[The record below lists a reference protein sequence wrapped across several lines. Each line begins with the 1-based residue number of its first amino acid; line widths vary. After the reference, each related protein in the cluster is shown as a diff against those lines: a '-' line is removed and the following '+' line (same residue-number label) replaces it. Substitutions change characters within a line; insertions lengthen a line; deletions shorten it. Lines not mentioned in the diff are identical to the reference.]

1 MNIIVCVKEIPDPE
15 IPAKAFQIDAD
26 KKRAVLPGGRKMIIS
41 DYDESAAE
49 AALRIKDSTDSNI
62 TILSLGQESAQEV
75 IRHCLSM
82 GCDEGILISDP
93 LFDDTDS
100 FATAS
105 VLTEAI
111 KKKGQFDL
119 ILCGVEEGEWDEGQ
133 VGSGIA
139 ILLGLPCVTAVTSI
153 EIKDN
158 VATMERMV
166 QDGREIVEVTLPA
179 IATVSSEIGEPRYP
193 SFRKIREAQKKDVT
207 VWGSAEITP
216 PEPLNKMLSLFIP
229 SRGDGQCELV
239 EGESAEEKAVKLAMM
254 LREAKLI

>member
-105 VLTEAI
+105 VLAESI

-119 ILCGVEEGEWDEGQ
+119 ILCGVVLHG
-133 VGSGIA
+133 
-139 ILLGLPCVTAVTSI
+139 LLQRYLSNEV
-153 EIKDN
+153 DN
-158 VATMERMV
+158 DLRVYSARVHGTLNPKEMPEHLR
-166 QDGREIVEVTLPA
+166 EVTIMILM
-179 IATVSSEIGEPRYP
+179 EG
-193 SFRKIREAQKKDVT
+193 FAQKDAAVVLGCSESSVSRDLETARK
-207 VWGSAEITP
+207 WLSARLE
-216 PEPLNKMLSLFIP
+216 
-229 SRGDGQCELV
+229 
-239 EGESAEEKAVKLAMM
+239 
-254 LREAKLI
+254 KLI